1 MKRLML
7 LIFALCLTVPL
18 ASSQTPEKATMTSD
32 RVKPKPGKDAA
43 LRKAL
48 ADHAAK
54 YHTGNWKW
62 RVFSV
67 LSGPDAGSYMINEG
81 PNTWTALEGR
91 KDISDEHLRDYEAT
105 VTPLVESNGPSMFLV
120 FQKDLSADSSRG
132 NFTKALLRHVYPKP
146 GKGPRLVEYMK
157 TWKAVWQ
164 KLGMQVVVWSSFYS
178 GEPQLVVSYRLPQ
191 GFVDLEQ
198 SRGKAMRE
206 GFDEIAGAGSY
217 ARYLED
223 LDKYVDKISEEMIEV
238 LPEVGA
244 K

>member
-1 MKRLML
+1 MKRFML
-7 LIFALCLTVPL
+7 LVFALCLTMPL
-18 ASSQTPEKATMTSD
+18 ASSQTQEKATMTSD

-43 LRKAL
+43 LKKAL
-48 ADHAAK
+48 TDHAAK

-67 LSGPDAGSYMINEG
+67 LSGPDAGAYMINEG
-81 PNTWTALEGR
+81 PNTWTALDGR

-105 VTPLVESNGPSMFLV
+105 VTPLVESNGPSLFLV

-132 NFTKALLRHVYPKP
+132 KFTKALLRHVYPKP
-146 GKGPRLVEYMK
+146 GKGPRLVEYLK

-164 KLGMQVVVWSSFYS
+164 KLGMQVVVWSTFYS
-178 GEPQLVVSYRLPQ
+178 GEPQLVVSYRLPE
-191 GFVDLEQ
+191 GFVNLEQ

-206 GFDEIAGAGSY
+206 GFDEIAGAGAY

-238 LPEVGA
+238 LPEVGS